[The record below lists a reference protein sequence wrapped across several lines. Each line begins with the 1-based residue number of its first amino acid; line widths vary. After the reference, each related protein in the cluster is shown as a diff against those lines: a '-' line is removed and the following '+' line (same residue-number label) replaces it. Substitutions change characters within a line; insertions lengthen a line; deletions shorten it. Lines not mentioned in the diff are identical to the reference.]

1 MTPGLRSL
9 FTETVESLLPLV
21 RAHEEM
27 GSKER
32 YKKRQEVVTENRQL
46 LFQSLFASQRLA
58 EGTAAS
64 KGVLRALLMDSQE
77 EEEEGEEEEG
87 VEDVEVEQQRQAEA
101 ASRIEEA
108 KQKVAEAQ
116 QQVDK
121 AAKAAAALQK
131 KAAQI
136 AKRKAVA
143 RALAE
148 LEGPIVDGGDEEEED
163 AASDMDDEEAGAD
176 APAAAAASS
185 AAASAADTKPS
196 PPAPKKPRATR
207 GKKAPKQPASWLET
221 LVKQYHG
228 PASVMLDFLGGQAAL
243 GRIGTTSRSMRAAV
257 KAVVP
262 RLALRGW
269 GDSPPSMEGYPHLQ
283 HLSIR
288 CHSARRLKEWP
299 DVVFAFNISRL
310 QTFWLVGSNHHFL
323 PPLVE
328 GPWPQLQALEVS
340 DLFPQFL
347 TAVADNPA
355 AVFPSL
361 ERLAVPFLT
370 GDTAQGLLALLDRG
384 AFPSLTALVPALD
397 VSRGVMM
404 IAPVT
409 AEDMTQ
415 VCAVVH
421 RLPVHGPLLLSDD
434 GLGADTRWEPFAAC
448 ILAGRLASLKCVW
461 LCGLHEHVITSFSL
475 LNLLHH
481 AQQAPDRL
489 PVQQPLGPRHRL
501 APRSHRRRRPPAAGD
516 AGAEASARLTR
527 AA

>member
-1 MTPGLRSL
+1 
-9 FTETVESLLPLV
+9 
-21 RAHEEM
+21 
-27 GSKER
+27 
-32 YKKRQEVVTENRQL
+32 
-46 LFQSLFASQRLA
+46 
-58 EGTAAS
+58 
-64 KGVLRALLMDSQE
+64 MDSQE

-87 VEDVEVEQQRQAEA
+87 VEDVEVEQQRQAAA
-101 ASRIEEA
+101 ASRMEAA
-108 KQKVAEAQ
+108 KQKVADVQ
-116 QQVDK
+116 QLIDK

-163 AASDMDDEEAGAD
+163 AASDMDMDDEEAGAD

-228 PASVMLDFLGGQAAL
+228 PASVMLDFLGGTAAL

-257 KAVVP
+257 KAVMP
-262 RLALRGW
+262 RLALRKWDGP
-269 GDSPPSMEGYPHLQ
+269 PPSMEGYPHLQ

-288 CHSARRLKEWP
+288 CPSARRLKEWP

-310 QTFWLVGSNHHFL
+310 QTFRLVGSNHHFL
-323 PPLVE
+323 RPLVE

-347 TAVADNPA
+347 TAVAENPA

-370 GDTAQGLLALLDRG
+370 GDTAQRLLALLDRG
-384 AFPSLTALVPALD
+384 AFPSLTALVPSLD

-404 IAPVT
+404 IAPMT

-415 VCAVVH
+415 VCAVVD
-421 RLPVHGPLLLSDD
+421 RLSVHGPLLLSDD
-434 GLGADTRWEPFAAC
+434 GLGADTRWEPFAAR

-461 LCGLHEHVITSFSL
+461 LW
-475 LNLLHH
+475 
-481 AQQAPDRL
+481 
-489 PVQQPLGPRHRL
+489 
-501 APRSHRRRRPPAAGD
+501 
-516 AGAEASARLTR
+516 AS
-527 AA
+527 